1 MVAGRKDS
9 GSNALEAPGEV
20 PPLSSS
26 GATPDRVSRIECIY
40 AIIERLKGTPD
51 RDNVI
56 EDERANLEAFIEEDF
71 DSPLTA
77 KIKSLL
83 K

>member
-20 PPLSSS
+20 PPLSSP
-26 GATPDRVSRIECIY
+26 GATPDRVSRIGAIY
-40 AIIERLKGTPD
+40 ALIERLKGTPD

-56 EDERANLEAFIEEDF
+56 EDERANLEAFVEEDF